1 MPISC
6 PAAATAFISAGNV
19 SIEWPGM
26 NHVVLMPS
34 RPNSFKR
41 RGLPTSPA
49 NSPREISSGESSPPY
64 EPSQP
69 ATASTSTPNPQRISL
84 AINFSL
90 SASPLR
96 RVRAILGTGGILP
109 QFIAGDPQWQMALLC
124 HENIELTSD
133 PIAATDSGYQC
144 HYRRFVELASCV
156 RAATDRRPKRPDWR
170 R

>member
-6 PAAATAFISAGNV
+6 PASATAFIWSGKV

-26 NHVVLMPS
+26 NQVVLTPS
-34 RPNSFKR
+34 
-41 RGLPTSPA
+41 
-49 NSPREISSGESSPPY
+49 
-64 EPSQP
+64 
-69 ATASTSTPNPQRISL
+69 PQRISL